1 MSDVHVPDP
10 VVLSCGC
17 LIRCAL
23 EEGVRTMFLIPCR
36 KGCENVR
43 KTLVIAVEQGKNIEH
58 RKGP

>member
-1 MSDVHVPDP
+1 MIDVPDP

-17 LIRCAL
+17 LIRCAAV
-23 EEGVRTMFLIPCR
+23 EGVRTMFLFPCR

-43 KTLVIAVEQGKNIEH
+43 RTMAAAVEQGKNIEH